1 MEATFN
7 NPYGIST
14 KEWNYELAFHAD
26 GSASDVVVLT
36 SAGQWY
42 HRAHHGAN
50 WDTGDEGTFAAS
62 LLDTHAYSSNT
73 LRLTVKDNTGIFYAD
88 GTKIVDIRVSS
99 SPRGSGLGVSTCI
112 FIEGCIRPATVAA
125 TDFKASPL

>member
-14 KEWNYELAFHAD
+14 KEWNYERAFHAD

-50 WDTGDEGTFAAS
+50 WDTVDEGIFAAS
-62 LLDTHAYSSNT
+62 LLDTHAYGSNM
-73 LRLTVKDNTGIFYAD
+73 LRLTVKDNTGIFYAN
-88 GTKIVDIRVSS
+88 GAKIADIRVSS
-99 SPRGSGLGVSTCI
+99 SPRASSLGVVTCI
-112 FIEGCIRPATVAA
+112 FDNRCTRPATVRV